1 MNLPDCGIVIP
12 TLGTRIDYLMACIES
27 IRNAGYTYIC
37 VVSPNHQLGKNLL
50 DAGFV
55 EQFVFQS
62 GTGIANAINVAFND
76 LPDHIQFQSWLGDDD
91 LLEIDSM
98 EIARQCLISNPLA
111 SSVYGKCRYVNTEGD
126 EIGVNKA
133 GSLASRI
140 LRFGPC
146 LIPQPGSLIR
156 RTSFKRIGGLDE
168 SYECAFDLDMFLKL
182 QSIGPIKYVN
192 QIMAS
197 FRWHPNSKS
206 VQQRSKS
213 VSEASEIRV
222 SHLPTSLKNL
232 APLWEKPICFLT
244 IKSGNVVNFASKQK
258 ALKA

>member
-1 MNLPDCGIVIP
+1 MNQPDSGIVIP

-37 VVSPNHQLGKNLL
+37 VVSPDRQLGKNLL

-55 EQFVFQS
+55 EQFVHQS
-62 GTGIANAINVAFND
+62 GTGIANAINVAFAH

-98 EIARQCLISNPLA
+98 EIARQWLISNP
-111 SSVYGKCRYVNTEGD
+111 SSTAVYGKCRYIDSEGS
-126 EIGVNKA
+126 EIGVNRI

-156 RTSFKRIGGLDE
+156 RTSFIQIGGLDE
-168 SYECAFDLDMFLKL
+168 SYECAFDLDMFIKL
-182 QSIGPIKYVN
+182 QSLGTIKYVEKLL
-192 QIMAS
+192 AS

-206 VQQRSKS
+206 VQQRN
-213 VSEASEIRV
+213 VSTAEASRIRK
-222 SHLPTSLKNL
+222 SHLPRSLQIL
-232 APLWEKPICFLT
+232 SPLWEKPTKFLT
-244 IKSGNVVNFASKQK
+244 
-258 ALKA
+258 LKAGYLLNLKSIKLHHTP

>member
-1 MNLPDCGIVIP
+1 MNQPDCGIVIP
-12 TLGTRIDYLMACIES
+12 TLGTRINYLMACIQS

-37 VVSPNHQLGKNLL
+37 VVSPDREFGKSLL
-50 DAGFV
+50 DAGFI

-91 LLEIDSM
+91 LLEIGSM
-98 EIARQCLISNPLA
+98 EIARQCLISNPSA
-111 SSVYGKCRYVNTEGD
+111 TAVYGKCRYIDSEGR
-126 EIGVNKA
+126 EIGVNKI

-156 RTSFKRIGGLDE
+156 RTSFKQIGGLDE
-168 SYECAFDLDMFLKL
+168 SYDCAFDLDMFIKL
-182 QSIGPIKYVN
+182 QSLGPTRYVGE
-192 QIMAS
+192 ILSS
-197 FRWHPNSKS
+197 FRWHPDSKS

-213 VSEASEIRV
+213 VSEASEIRI
-222 SHLPTSLKNL
+222 SHLPSLLKTI
-232 APLWEKPICFLT
+232 APLWERPISFLT
-244 IKSGNVVNFASKQK
+244 IKSGNVVNFASKHK
-258 ALKA
+258 ALRS

>member
-1 MNLPDCGIVIP
+1 MNQPDCGIVIP
-12 TLGTRIDYLMACIES
+12 TLGTRTDYLMACIQS

-37 VVSPNHQLGKNLL
+37 VVSPDRQLGKNLL
-50 DAGFV
+50 YAGFV

-62 GTGIANAINVAFND
+62 GTGIANAINVAFAH

-111 SSVYGKCRYVNTEGD
+111 TAVYGKCRYIDSEGR
-126 EIGVNKA
+126 EIGVNKI
-133 GSLASRI
+133 GSLATRI

-156 RTSFKRIGGLDE
+156 RTSFRQIGGLNE

-182 QSIGPIKYVN
+182 QSMGPIKYVN
-192 QIMAS
+192 RIIAS

-206 VQQRSKS
+206 VQQRN
-213 VSEASEIRV
+213 VSTAEASRIRK
-222 SHLPTSLKNL
+222 SHLPRSLQIL
-232 APLWEKPICFLT
+232 SPLWEIPTKFLT
-244 IKSGNVVNFASKQK
+244 
-258 ALKA
+258 LKAGYLLNFKSRKLDLTS